1 MNGFEKH
8 LQPALRESGLP
19 GIVCAAAGP
28 QELLDLTSVGHVDF
42 GSPQRMSLD
51 TSFWIASITKLAT
64 AVAVLQLVEREQLRL
79 EAEVADYLPFFCSLE
94 VLTKPGLVPATARV
108 TVQHLMTHT
117 AGFGYESWNRP
128 LAEHVVQQG
137 LPAARSGLRRSLERP
152 LPFEP
157 GTAWNYGIGMD
168 WAGLLVEHVAG
179 CSLAEYLRAH
189 VFEPLQM
196 SSTGFAPWPGA
207 IRAALCTRQADGS
220 LASTP
225 NAANP
230 DRDFDSGG
238 AGLYA
243 TPRDVLRLLQSILR
257 ASQGSKEEV
266 LQPETVA
273 EARRNQIG
281 ALEVRDL
288 PTCAPERS
296 MDLALFPGSKK
307 TWSHFG
313 LLHLEGQPGG
323 RSAGSISWAGI
334 ANTFFWIDF
343 EAGLAAVAFAQS
355 LPFLD
360 PSVLALVDRYER
372 SLYARRSAG
381 RA

>member
-1 MNGFEKH
+1 MNGLEEQ
-8 LQPALRESGLP
+8 LRPVLRESGLP

-28 QELLDLTSVGHVDF
+28 DELIDLTSLGHVAL
-42 GSPQRMSLD
+42 GGAERMSLD
-51 TSFWIASITKLAT
+51 TTFWIASITKLAT

-79 EAEVADYLPFFCSLE
+79 EDEAADYLPFFRDLE
-94 VLTKPGLVPATARV
+94 VLTEVGLVPATTRV

-117 AGFGYESWNRP
+117 AGFGYETWNRP
-128 LAEHVVQQG
+128 LAEHVLLQN
-137 LPAARSGLRRSLERP
+137 LPAARSGRRRSLLRP
-152 LPFEP
+152 LLFQP
-157 GTAWNYGIGMD
+157 GDTWNYGIGMD

-179 CSLAEYLRAH
+179 CSLGEYLRVH

-196 SSTGFAPWPGA
+196 HSTAFAPRADA
-207 IRAALCTRQADGS
+207 IRAAMYARQADGS
-220 LASTP
+220 HASAP
-225 NAANP
+225 NAPNP
-230 DRDFDSGG
+230 DRDFDAGG

-266 LQPETVA
+266 LQPQTVT

-281 ALEVRDL
+281 LLEVRDL

-313 LLHLEGQPGG
+313 LLHLEAQPDG
-323 RSAGSISWAGI
+323 RSEGSVSWAGV

-343 EAGLAAVAFAQS
+343 KAGLAAVVFAQS

-360 PSVLALVDRYER
+360 PRVLALVERYER
-372 SLYARRSAG
+372 SLYASHRGQER
-381 RA
+381 

>member
-1 MNGFEKH
+1 MNGFEEQ
-8 LQPALRESGLP
+8 LQPALLESGLP

-28 QELLDLTSVGHVDF
+28 GELLDITSVGHVDF
-42 GSPQRMSLD
+42 GSSERMSLD
-51 TSFWIASITKLAT
+51 TTFWIASITKLAT
-64 AVAVLQLVEREQLRL
+64 AVAVLQLAERKQLRL
-79 EAEVADYLPFFCSLE
+79 EDEVADHLPFFRNLD
-94 VLTKPGLVPATARV
+94 VLTKVGLVPVTTRV

-117 AGFGYESWNRP
+117 AGFGYESWSRP

-137 LPAARSGLRRSLERP
+137 LPAAHSGLRRSLERP
-152 LPFEP
+152 LLFEP

-196 SSTGFAPWPGA
+196 SSTGFAPRAYA
-207 IRAALCTRQADGS
+207 IRAALYARRADGS
-220 LASTP
+220 LASAP

-230 DRDFDSGG
+230 DRDFDAGG

-257 ASQGSKEEV
+257 AALGSKEEV
-266 LQPETVA
+266 LRPETVA
-273 EARRNQIG
+273 EARRSQIG

-288 PTCAPERS
+288 PTCVPERS

-307 TWSHFG
+307 SWSHFG
-313 LLHLEGQPGG
+313 LLHLEAQPGG
-323 RSAGSISWAGI
+323 RSATSISWAGI

-360 PSVLALVDRYER
+360 PNVLALVDRYER
-372 SLYARRSAG
+372 CLYAGRRAG
-381 RA
+381 

>member
-1 MNGFEKH
+1 MTGFEEQ
-8 LQPALRESGLP
+8 LQPAMHESGLP

-28 QELLDLTSVGHVDF
+28 DELLDLKAVGHVDF
-42 GSPQRMSLD
+42 GSPERMSLD
-51 TSFWIASITKLAT
+51 TTFWIASITKLAT
-64 AVAVLQLVEREQLRL
+64 AVAVLQLVERKQLRL
-79 EAEVADYLPFFCSLE
+79 EDEVADYLPFFRNLE
-94 VLTKPGLVPATARV
+94 VLMKVGLVPATTRV

-117 AGFGYESWNRP
+117 AGFGYESWSWP
-128 LAEHVVQQG
+128 LAEHVLQQG

-152 LPFEP
+152 LLFEP

-168 WAGLLVEHVAG
+168 WAGVLVEHVAG
-179 CSLAEYLRAH
+179 RSLAEYLRVH
-189 VFEPLQM
+189 VFEPLEM
-196 SSTGFAPWPGA
+196 SSTGFAPRADA
-207 IRAALCTRQADGS
+207 IRAALYIRRADGS

-225 NAANP
+225 NAANS

-288 PTCAPERS
+288 PTCVPERS

-313 LLHLEGQPGG
+313 LLHLEGQRGG
-323 RSAGSISWAGI
+323 RSAASISWAGV
-334 ANTFFWIDF
+334 ANTYFWIDF
-343 EAGLAAVAFAQS
+343 EACIVAVVFAQS
-355 LPFLD
+355 LPFLH

-372 SLYARRSAG
+372 SLYAGRTAG
-381 RA
+381 PA

>member
-1 MNGFEKH
+1 MNGFEEQ
-8 LQPALRESGLP
+8 LQATLRESGLP

-28 QELLDLTSVGHVDF
+28 DKLHDLTSVGHVDF
-42 GSPQRMSLD
+42 GSSERMSLD
-51 TSFWIASITKLAT
+51 TTFWIASITKLAT
-64 AVAVLQLVEREQLRL
+64 AVAVLQLVERKQLRL
-79 EAEVADYLPFFCSLE
+79 EDEVADYLPYFRNIEILA
-94 VLTKPGLVPATARV
+94 KPELVPATTRV

-117 AGFGYESWNRP
+117 AGFGYESWSRP
-128 LAEHVVQQG
+128 LAEHVQLQK

-152 LPFEP
+152 LLFQP
-157 GTAWNYGIGMD
+157 GDMWNYGIGMD

-179 CSLAEYLRAH
+179 CSLWKYLRVH
-189 VFEPLQM
+189 VFEPLEM
-196 SSTGFAPWPGA
+196 SSTGFAPRPGA
-207 IRAALCTRQADGS
+207 IRAALYARQADGS
-220 LASTP
+220 LASAP

-230 DRDFDSGG
+230 HRDFDAGG

-257 ASQGSKEEV
+257 ASKGSKEEV
-266 LQPETVA
+266 LRPQTVA

-288 PTCAPERS
+288 PTCVPERS

-323 RSAGSISWAGI
+323 RSAASVSWAGV
-334 ANTFFWIDF
+334 ANTYFWIDF
-343 EAGLAAVAFAQS
+343 EAGLAAVVFAQS

-360 PSVLALVDRYER
+360 PSVLALLDRYER
-372 SLYARRSAG
+372 SLYAGRSAG
-381 RA
+381 PA